1 MENRSVYRQVEEA
14 ALLGSFERGDHYHSK
29 LSEQLRYRYREGRDL
44 REIDI
49 ARLLAVSSLY
59 GNKRADLDA
68 GNKFVTDAMKDVRCR
83 IPYFAKLLGSTKTDR
98 DSAVSYFTRVMEAY
112 DRLIASKGAKE

>member
-1 MENRSVYRQVEEA
+1 M
-14 ALLGSFERGDHYHSK
+14 
-29 LSEQLRYRYREGRDL
+29 
-44 REIDI
+44 
-49 ARLLAVSSLY
+49 SSLY

-68 GNKFVTDAMKDVRCR
+68 GNKFVTDAMKDVRCK

>member
-29 LSEQLRYRYREGRDL
+29 LSEQLRHRYREGRDL

-68 GNKFVTDAMKDVRCR
+68 GNKFVTDAMKDVRCK